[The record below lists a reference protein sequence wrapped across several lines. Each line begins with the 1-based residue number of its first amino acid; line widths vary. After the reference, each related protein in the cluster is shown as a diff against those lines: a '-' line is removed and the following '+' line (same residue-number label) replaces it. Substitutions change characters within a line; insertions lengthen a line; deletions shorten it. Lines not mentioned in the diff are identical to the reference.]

1 MKIIIADDHALIRE
15 GVKSTLRNLSADIPV
30 IFEAENADEVP
41 WLVHNNPGLDVVLLD
56 LFMPGMDTFELLSI
70 IRDRNPDL
78 PVVVLSDAKDL
89 TYIRKSLD
97 SGARGYIHKSTPSHI
112 FLSALRLVLSGGTY
126 IPPDVFDIKPEH
138 IQPNNDVLTIAG
150 VTPEKYLCITDRQAA
165 VLTLLGEGLPNKV
178 IARKL
183 GLSEHTIKIHVT
195 SILKTLGAANRT
207 QAVIAAQRLSLVH

>member
-1 MKIIIADDHALIRE
+1 M
-15 GVKSTLRNLSADIPV
+15 
-30 IFEAENADEVP
+30 
-41 WLVHNNPGLDVVLLD
+41 
-56 LFMPGMDTFELLSI
+56 
-70 IRDRNPDL
+70 
-78 PVVVLSDAKDL
+78 
-89 TYIRKSLD
+89 
-97 SGARGYIHKSTPSHI
+97 
-112 FLSALRLVLSGGTY
+112 
-126 IPPDVFDIKPEH
+126 
-138 IQPNNDVLTIAG
+138 TIAG